1 MEFGVHSE
9 VGTLRKVMVSRPSL
23 AHERL
28 TPRNCHE
35 LLFDDVLWVEQAR
48 RDHAEFVS
56 QMRQRG
62 VEVFDIQDLLAEAL
76 DKTSDARPFLLD
88 RLITPNLCGPGL
100 ARYMRPWLDTL
111 DGKALARQLMGGII
125 VTDLPDADMQAQAR
139 TTMAHTDF
147 IIPAVPNAQFQRD
160 PSCWIYKGVTVNP
173 MFWPARRPETLFQ
186 RTVYKFHPMFREA
199 DFSIWWG
206 DSDENF
212 QSASVE
218 GGDVMPI
225 GNGTVFIGMGE
236 RTTRQAVTQLAQAL
250 FDQGGAERVV
260 ACVMPKSRA
269 AMHLDT
275 VFSCLDRDKVTAF
288 MEVAQEIR
296 CFSGRP
302 DGKGGT
308 AITEEPGSIFDVY
321 KEVMGLDDLKIIAT
335 GGNEFQAEREQWDDG
350 NNVVALSPGVVV
362 GYSRNTFT
370 NRRLREAGVEVIEIN
385 GQELGRG
392 RGGGHCMTCP
402 LLRDP
407 V

>member
-9 VGTLRKVMVSRPSL
+9 VGTLRKVMVARPSL

-76 DKTSDARPFLLD
+76 DKTDDARPFLLD
-88 RLITPNLCGPGL
+88 RLVTANLCGPGL
-100 ARYMRPWLDTL
+100 AAYMRPWLDDL
-111 DGKALARQLMGGII
+111 DGKTLARQLLGGII
-125 VTDLPDADMQAQAR
+125 IDDLPDEDMRRMAQI
-139 TTMAHTDF
+139 TMAHTDF

-160 PSCWIYKGVTVNP
+160 PSCWIYNGVTVNP
-173 MFWPARRPETLFQ
+173 MFWPARQPETLFQ
-186 RTVYKFHPMFREA
+186 RTVYKFHPMFRDA
-199 DFSIWWG
+199 DFKIWWG

-225 GNGTVFIGMGE
+225 GNATVFIGMGE

-250 FDQGGAERVV
+250 FNQGAVERVV

-288 MEVAQEIR
+288 MEVASEIR

-302 DGKGGT
+302 DGKGGN
-308 AITEEPGSIFDVY
+308 AITEEKGSIFDVY
-321 KEVMGLDDLKIIAT
+321 SEVMGVEDLKIIAT

-370 NRRLREAGVEVIEIN
+370 NRKLREAGVEVVEIN